1 MFGLGQAI
9 LIDYLYHVLFLF
21 SRTIINLSN
30 LRVRDYILIS
40 DLPQDFIRQLT
51 AEYGVSDTEFEALAL
66 ALRSEPT
73 VAIASRIG
81 ISEVAVRKRLGE
93 VYRKFNITG
102 IRPGKIAELKQF
114 LISQYQARNRSTTN
128 SRTDWGEAPDSGA
141 FYGRIADLNLL
152 KQWVNADSVRLVAI
166 LGMTGCGKT
175 SLSVQFAQQTYNQFD
190 YVIWRSLR
198 NSPSVAFLVTTIIEF
213 ISQQPVKDLP
223 EDSNSQISLLLECL
237 QLHRCLIVLDDFETL
252 LQTEELAGYYRQGY
266 EEYRELLQRVAEVN
280 HQSCLIIISS
290 EAPAELALLT
300 SNSVK
305 QLKPTGAEVIAKE
318 IFKEKGLS
326 ATPEEWQ
333 KLLNRYRDNLLAFKI
348 VAMTIKDFFN
358 GHVSQFLEATALF
371 VDDTL
376 TYLLEQQ
383 FERLTSSEEDV
394 MYWLA
399 IIEQQIGIF
408 QLKQQFFESLSL
420 SEYLNNLDSLERRS
434 LIEKTTTGSEAM
446 LQLQPLIK
454 KYVTQQLVQQVTQEV
469 QQLLRQPNFS
479 NFSVL
484 KNYCLGKSYEKQQIN
499 TARQSSQLLQ
509 QLANNLQNKLRRS
522 EGNIYDSLKQ
532 LSENLKRQPM
542 LKVGYAGANLND
554 IISKIPN
561 N

>member
-1 MFGLGQAI
+1 MFTLGQTI
-9 LIDYLYHVLFLF
+9 LIYLYHVLFMF
-21 SRTIINLSN
+21 SRTIIKSSN

-51 AEYGVSDTEFEALAL
+51 AEYSVSDAEFEALSL
-66 ALRSEPT
+66 ALREKPT
-73 VAIASRIG
+73 VAIASTIG

-128 SRTDWGEAPDSGA
+128 SRTDWGEAPDLGA

-152 KQWVNADSVRLVAI
+152 KQWVNADSARLVAI

-198 NSPSVAFLVTTIIEF
+198 NSPSVTNLITTLIEF
-213 ISQQPVKDLP
+213 ISQQPPTDLP

-237 QLHRCLIVLDDFETL
+237 QAHRCLIVLDDFETL
-252 LQTEELAGYYRQGY
+252 LQTEELAGYYRIGY
-266 EEYRELLQRVAEVN
+266 EEYRELLQRVAEIN
-280 HQSCLIIISS
+280 HQSCLLLISS
-290 EAPAELALLT
+290 EAPAELTLL
-300 SNSVK
+300 SANSVK
-305 QLKPTGAEVIAKE
+305 QLKPTGADIIAKE
-318 IFKEKGLS
+318 IFQEKGLS

-383 FERLTSSEEDV
+383 FERLTTSEEDV

-399 IIEQQIGIF
+399 TIAQPVGIF

-434 LIEKTTTGSEAM
+434 LIEKTTTGSEIL

-454 KYVTQQLVQQVTQEV
+454 KYVTQQLIQQVTQEV
-469 QQLLRQPNFS
+469 QQLIRQPNFS
-479 NFSVL
+479 NFSFL
-484 KNYCLGKSYEKQQIN
+484 KNYCLGKSCGNQQIK
-499 TARQSSQLLQ
+499 TVRQSSELLQ
-509 QLANNLQNKLRRS
+509 QLAKNLQNKLRRS
-522 EGNIYDSLKQ
+522 EGNIYDVLQQLTEKFKKQ
-532 LSENLKRQPM
+532 SNLE
-542 LKVGYAGANLND
+542 VGYAGENLD
-554 IISKIPN
+554 ALISIIKN

>member
-1 MFGLGQAI
+1 M
-9 LIDYLYHVLFLF
+9 
-21 SRTIINLSN
+21 
-30 LRVRDYILIS
+30 IS

-51 AEYGVSDTEFEALAL
+51 AEYGVSDAEFEALAL

-73 VAIASRIG
+73 VAIASTIG

-128 SRTDWGEAPDSGA
+128 SRTDWGEAPDLGA

-152 KQWVNADSVRLVAI
+152 KQWVNADSARLVAI

-175 SLSVQFAQQTYNQFD
+175 SLSVQFAQQNQTQFD
-190 YVIWRSLR
+190 FVIWRSLR
-198 NSPSVAFLVTTIIEF
+198 NSPSVTDLVTTLIEF
-213 ISQQPVKDLP
+213 ISQQPAKNLP
-223 EDSNSQISLLLECL
+223 DDSNSQISLLLECL
-237 QLHRCLIVLDDFETL
+237 QAHRCLIVLDDFETL
-252 LQTEELAGYYRQGY
+252 LQTEELAGYYRTGY
-266 EEYRELLQRVAEVN
+266 EEYRELFQRVAEIN
-280 HQSCLIIISS
+280 HQSCLILISS
-290 EAPAELALLT
+290 EAPAELALL
-300 SNSVK
+300 SVNSVK
-305 QLKPTGAEVIAKE
+305 QLKPTGADIIAKE

-348 VAMTIKDFFN
+348 VAITIKDFFN

-434 LIEKTTTGSEAM
+434 LIEKTTTDSEIM

-484 KNYCLGKSYEKQQIN
+484 KNYCLGKSCEKQQIN

-532 LSENLKRQPM
+532 LGENLKKQPR

-554 IISKIPN
+554 IISKIPSN
-561 N
+561 